1 MSFQNQKQKWSDKK
15 YNNIFAEKTIVSE
28 NCEVMNSQM
37 DYYSRIKALCH
48 LRDSNLGDYSI
59 ISNSTY
65 VNASDIGKFNSIGY
79 GNYIGL
85 WEHNLLVTTH
95 SFYLYEGSGGFVK
108 GYKSYEK
115 DKVRTKIGNDVWT
128 GANVVVL
135 KGVNIGDGA
144 VIGASSVVTKD
155 VPPYAIVVGNPAKII
170 RYRS

>member
-65 VNASDIGKFNSIGY
+65 VYVCKNVKKYVKLPKIINLVYFPLSTVSI
-79 GNYIGL
+79 
-85 WEHNLLVTTH
+85 
-95 SFYLYEGSGGFVK
+95 FP
-108 GYKSYEK
+108 
-115 DKVRTKIGNDVWT
+115 KI
-128 GANVVVL
+128 
-135 KGVNIGDGA
+135 
-144 VIGASSVVTKD
+144 
-155 VPPYAIVVGNPAKII
+155 AKINFTTC
-170 RYRS
+170 YPMLKNTQVLNLNSVSHETF